1 MDPNL
6 DGNALKKIRG
16 PDYAS
21 SKLFFRCIYP
31 KPIAGCC
38 GFVGTLSE
46 VTVHLARHMKIHIY
60 TCNLCGK
67 EIYDQTEIYTHTT
80 AGNRFC
86 GAGPEHMI
94 AYIPSRHSCV
104 DAWRGK
110 NVFIVMVEK
119 EEYEEYKEAQERMAR
134 AQSTSR
140 RVPGTPGY
148 DDDLLPPIQEDPPMR
163 PFSRA
168 MSRGPPSE
176 GSYRRPQSRAPSRVD
191 MSSGARSDQMGY
203 GEPPAHGS
211 YHRSQSRA
219 PSRVNM
225 SSDQMGYGG
234 RNWNAGNS
242 YSQQNQSN
250 FSFRRDTSR
259 TGGNTEPMGSRMN
272 YNRPPPQVSTPYRPN
287 YFTGQMRSP
296 ANSNYQPR
304 PAPIFQSRSK
314 SSHYNRSPKET
325 ERQCTTSAANRSRS
339 RGASGWGRSPSPDL
353 IDVTPNRSEPASSE
367 ADRNSHRS
375 RASSSVRE
383 ENDDSAGTHSL
394 AIQKPRDMTRHRRSS
409 VNYRSPAPPRDLS
422 CSAKDRQD
430 IARNQ
435 QKFQVEAKG
444 TTRVLPNRNR
454 MAALMDPVPT
464 PARSEIQRQREAQ
477 RQERLAQLRGNQ
489 GSESSGPSESGPP
502 TKKARE

>member
-1 MDPNL
+1 MNANI

-16 PDYAS
+16 LDYAT

-31 KPIAGCC
+31 KPIAGYC

-46 VTVHLARHMKIHIY
+46 VTVHLSRHMKIHVY

-67 EIYDQTEIYTHTT
+67 EIYDQTEIYTHNTT
-80 AGNRFC
+80 GNRFC

-119 EEYEEYKEAQERMAR
+119 EEYEEYKEAQERMTR

-148 DDDLLPPIQEDPPMR
+148 DDDLLPPIQEAPPMR
-163 PFSRA
+163 LFSRA

-176 GSYRRPQSRAPSRVD
+176 GSYRRPQSRALSRVD
-191 MSSGARSDQMGY
+191 
-203 GEPPAHGS
+203 
-211 YHRSQSRA
+211 
-219 PSRVNM
+219 M

-234 RNWNAGNS
+234 RNWNIGNS

-250 FSFRRDTSR
+250 FSFRRDASR
-259 TGGNTEPMGSRMN
+259 TGGNTDPMGSRMN
-272 YNRPPPQVSTPYRPN
+272 YNRPLPQISTPLRPN
-287 YFTGQMRSP
+287 YSTGQMRVP
-296 ANSNYQPR
+296 ANFNYQPR
-304 PAPIFQSRSK
+304 PTPTFQSRSK
-314 SSHYNRSPKET
+314 SSHYSRSPKES
-325 ERQCTTSAANRSRS
+325 ERQCTTSSANRSRS
-339 RGASGWGRSPSPDL
+339 RGGSGWGRPPSPDVV
-353 IDVTPNRSEPASSE
+353 DVTPNRSEPTSSE
-367 ADRNSHRS
+367 AERNSHRS
-375 RASSSVRE
+375 RASSSIRE
-383 ENDDSAGTHSL
+383 ENNDSAGTHSL
-394 AIQKPRDMTRHRRSS
+394 AIQKPREMTRHRRSS
-409 VNYRSPAPPRDLS
+409 VNYRSPAPSRDFS

-430 IARNQ
+430 IERNQ

-454 MAALMDPVPT
+454 MAALMDPDPT

-489 GSESSGPSESGPP
+489 GSESSEPSGSGPP
-502 TKKARE
+502 TKKVSFLLSAAWSIQRNIPSTKIANLQARE